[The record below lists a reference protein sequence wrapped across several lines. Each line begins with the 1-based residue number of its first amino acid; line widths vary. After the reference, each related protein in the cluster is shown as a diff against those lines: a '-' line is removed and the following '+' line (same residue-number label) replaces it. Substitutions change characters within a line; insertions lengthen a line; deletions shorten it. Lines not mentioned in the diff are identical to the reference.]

1 MKVKQ
6 YRTGLLS
13 LLALLMFAAAACI
26 GCQKADEDK
35 KNNNKST
42 FEDVAAKLPSGDDA
56 ETAKPL
62 KAPEPPPEPTIPD
75 VALTEKDADA
85 SLVKVGD
92 AMPGDTLQD
101 LNGKHVEL
109 HSLLGEKLSVI
120 CFWNGSQ
127 TSGLQAIQELGK
139 YVAVPYAENGVAVI
153 GINVGDTPQVA
164 KEKAA
169 LAKAEFPILLD
180 GESSYFKKVAAETL
194 PRVYLLDAD
203 GKVLWFDIGYS
214 RSMRRDLLQGIDF
227 TLAK

>member
-6 YRTGLLS
+6 YRTSLLS
-13 LLALLMFAAAACI
+13 LLALLMFASAACI
-26 GCQKADEDK
+26 GCQKADEGK
-35 KNNNKST
+35 KNKNNNKST
-42 FEDVAAKLPSGDDA
+42 FEDVAAKLPSGDDV
-56 ETAKPL
+56 ETA

-120 CFWNGSQ
+120 CFWNASQ
-127 TSGLQAIQELGK
+127 TSSLQAVQELEK
-139 YVAVPYAENGVAVI
+139 YVAAPYAAKGVAVI
-153 GINVGDTPQVA
+153 GINVGDAPQVA
-164 KEKAA
+164 AEKAA
-169 LAKAEFPILLD
+169 LADAKFPILLD
-180 GESSYFKKVAAETL
+180 PGSAYFKKVATKTL

-203 GKVLWFDIGYS
+203 GKVLWFDIEYS
-214 RSMRRDLLQGIDF
+214 RSMRRDLLQGIDVA
-227 TLAK
+227 LGK